1 MKQKQSMVIFVNYK
15 DNMIQQQQQTNQW
28 VLTSVQFNLVFTVF
42 WSRTFLLLVK
52 NLKFNGIR
60 KLNDFLKDIQ
70 DCMQINLIDTKSA

>member
-1 MKQKQSMVIFVNYK
+1 
-15 DNMIQQQQQTNQW
+15 MIQQQHQQTTQW